1 MSPHGAAA
9 QTHLGM
15 MLKLISKLIN
25 LNAGLAAKARSI
37 MAYDEALAFYSAKDY
52 KQALPLMIEAS
63 ELGNAQAMS
72 ILGRMHLMGE
82 GVKENG
88 AEAVK
93 WLQAAVDGG
102 FEDALSVLGMAYAT
116 GKGGVKIDL
125 PRAKKILTHCAERG
139 DQQSAKMLSMIENGE
154 GMFKNTKRKF
164 GQRR

>member
-1 MSPHGAAA
+1 MSLHGAAA
-9 QTHLGM
+9 QTQKSLM
-15 MLKLISKLIN
+15 FKLISSLIN
-25 LNAGLAAKARSI
+25 LNVGLATKARSI

-52 KQALPLMIEAS
+52 KQAIPLMIEAS

-72 ILGRMHLMGE
+72 MLGTMHLMGE

-102 FEDALSVLGMAYAT
+102 YEDALSVLGMAYAT
-116 GKGGVKIDL
+116 GKGGIKIDL
-125 PRAKKILTHCAERG
+125 PRAQKILAHCSEKG
-139 DQQSAKMLSMIENGE
+139 DQQSKKMLSMIENGE
-154 GMFKNTKRKF
+154 GMFKNCKKKS